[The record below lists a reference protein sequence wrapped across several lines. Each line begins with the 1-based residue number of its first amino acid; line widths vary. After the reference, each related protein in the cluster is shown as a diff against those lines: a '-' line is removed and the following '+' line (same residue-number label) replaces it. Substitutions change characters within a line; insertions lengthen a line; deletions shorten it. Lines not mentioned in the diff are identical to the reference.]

1 MKRLFVV
8 MLLILP
14 LSAGAATYSW
24 TDANGT
30 MHFTDDLGSVP
41 KKYRAKALQKAAG
54 EETPPQASEAPAT
67 KSAASEKKTDP
78 SVAVSDNTKI
88 SPSTRFGD
96 RTAGEWQAEFRALR
110 GKIKEIEQQQQ
121 ALIREGGDGK
131 TMLTSPR
138 IAELNSRNK
147 QLNQEY
153 EATRLRINS
162 LVEQANKVGLPQ
174 EFGQ

>member
-67 KSAASEKKTDP
+67 KSVASEKKTDP
-78 SVAVSDNTKI
+78 SVAASDSTKI

-96 RTAGEWQAEFRALR
+96 RTAGEWQTEFRALR
-110 GKIKEIEQQQQ
+110 EQLKTIEQQMDELKRQ
-121 ALIREGGDGK
+121 GGDGK
-131 TMLTSPR
+131 TLLTSAM
-138 IAELNSRNK
+138 IAEMNARNK
-147 QLNQEY
+147 QLNQDY
-153 EATRLRINS
+153 AAARVRFNT